1 MPRFLAV
8 LILLLYGV
16 AVPSWAEFEDIDDV
30 LLELDDA
37 EGEYRV
43 ELIKRLCK
51 AADEEA
57 APALVNVL
65 VEPKRGDKLE
75 TQELVFQTLLRFKN
89 KDIVPD
95 LQMGLQAGGPQAKVY
110 SIRLLARLLGPESF
124 DQIAGHLKAESLV
137 RTAAIKALGDCR
149 HPRGR
154 EVLEKMLYAP
164 GTTSDDEIF
173 IRMSLVKLGNSKE
186 LPKLMQSQELLIAQA
201 LSLENA
207 RKYID
212 TPAARSRNV
221 ARTKFLWQL
230 EAELRNYFTEL
241 PDSMIPVLVETVEAS
256 AENEGIQLVFELLPR
271 LITPERCK
279 TFEPMLRS
287 RFVGLRQ
294 LALHYFLKYEKPE
307 LNETARSALRH
318 HLESDDWV
326 DRRFALMY
334 VSALPNEERWKALAA
349 GTQDP
354 VLWVR
359 IEAVRE
365 LGKLGT
371 KEAVALIERARD
383 EARDGELQFTCR
395 VVLAGLSEDL
405 FGLR

>member
-1 MPRFLAV
+1 MCRVLVAMLSLA
-8 LILLLYGV
+8 LP
-16 AVPSWAEFEDIDDV
+16 AVSLAEFEDIDDV

-43 ELIKRLCK
+43 ELIKRLCG
-51 AADEEA
+51 ADDEET

-65 VEPKRGDKLE
+65 VEPKQGDKLE
-75 TQELVFQTLLRFKN
+75 IQELVFQTLLGLKN

-95 LQMGLQAGGPQAKVY
+95 LQMALQAGGPQAKGY
-110 SIRLLARLLGPESF
+110 AIRLLARLLGPESF
-124 DQIAGHLKAESLV
+124 DLIKGNLKAESLV
-137 RTAAIKALGDCR
+137 RTATIKALGDCR
-149 HPRGR
+149 HPQGR
-154 EVLEKMLYAP
+154 KVLEKMLYAP
-164 GTTSDDEIF
+164 GTTSDDQIF

-186 LPKLMQSQELLIAQA
+186 LPKLMQSHQLLIAQA

-212 TPAARSRNV
+212 RPAPRARNI

-241 PDSMIPVLVETVEAS
+241 PDSMIPVLVKTVEIS

-287 RFVGLRQ
+287 RFIGLRQ

-307 LNETARSALRH
+307 LTAAALTALRQ
-318 HLESDDWV
+318 HLKSDDWV
-326 DRRFALMY
+326 DRRYALMY
-334 VSALPNEERWKALAA
+334 VSVLPTEERWTALQA
-349 GTQDP
+349 GTKDP
-354 VLWVR
+354 ILWVR

-365 LGKLGT
+365 LARLGT
-371 KEAVALIERARD
+371 GEAVTLIKQVQGESRD
-383 EARDGELQFTCR
+383 EELQFTCR

-405 FGLR
+405 SGLR